1 MHLRN
6 ALMYLAADVLGN
18 VSGSEILLAPATAVG
33 EVGCFGSRAPSRL
46 KMIVPATRME
56 MMGHRSHLTL
66 TPNPVRY
73 RRKKSVIQDGL
84 HIFF

>member
-1 MHLRN
+1 
-6 ALMYLAADVLGN
+6 MYLAADILPN
-18 VSGSEILLAPATAVG
+18 VSASETKVAIAMG
-33 EVGCFGSRAPSRL
+33 EVGCFGSRVPSRL

-56 MMGHRSHLTL
+56 MTGHRSHLTF